1 MRLSGKRAP
10 QYPGRFLDRHQAI
23 EYFDNFFLWY
33 NTEHLHSGVDYV
45 TPEQCHRDLREIILL
60 SPLTYFTYC
69 KIKLKCYINL
79 LFPQVTQFQK
89 DLMMNQVKDW
99 KVLFIDDDE
108 GIRKVMSIALEDAG
122 YNMLTATDGESG
134 IELCQKHSPHIIIT
148 DIRMPGMDGIEVLK
162 SIKET
167 DPDKEVIVTT
177 AYGEIE
183 YAIQALQL
191 GASDFITK
199 PINDNALQ
207 VALERAK
214 DRYNT
219 RKELRDYTALIEER
233 WMSTAEELDTL
244 LNFQENLIENSID
257 GIAGCDLDGRIIVFN
272 NSMEQMLGYDSETVI
287 GKKFLS
293 QLFSKGKWEALKQK
307 MYSEEYG
314 AKNQLLLYE
323 TYLISKAGIEI
334 PVQLSATSLLQKNEE
349 IGVVGFF
356 RDLRKIRRL
365 EQEFADQAR
374 LLHQDKMISLGKLA
388 ASVVHEI
395 NNPLTGVLNY
405 IRLMIKIVGR
415 DSLSAEQIQKFNKYL
430 GLMDSEVSYCSD
442 IVSNLLAF
450 SRKSKLEFGDVNI
463 NDLLQKCIMLSDHKL
478 TLQNIQIKTDLKPEI
493 PKITGDFNQLQQC
506 ILNLI
511 FNAADAMPD
520 GGHLIIESSFHSE
533 KGLGKIMVA
542 DTGCGI
548 AQKDLPKIFD
558 PFFSTK
564 EEGKGLGLG
573 LSVAYGI
580 IARHKG
586 VIEAESELNKG
597 TVFTITLPVNRKS
610 SFKRPFPP
618 RPNR

>member
-1 MRLSGKRAP
+1 MR
-10 QYPGRFLDRHQAI
+10 QI
-23 EYFDNFFLWY
+23 
-33 NTEHLHSGVDYV
+33 
-45 TPEQCHRDLREIILL
+45 
-60 SPLTYFTYC
+60 
-69 KIKLKCYINL
+69 
-79 LFPQVTQFQK
+79 
-89 DLMMNQVKDW
+89 KDW

-108 GIRKVMSIALEDAG
+108 GIRKMMSIALEDAG
-122 YNMLTATDGESG
+122 YSMLTAADGESG
-134 IELCQKHSPHIIIT
+134 IELCQQHSPHIIIT

-162 SIKET
+162 SIKES

-177 AYGEIE
+177 GYGDLE

-191 GASDFITK
+191 DASDFVTK

-214 DRYNT
+214 QRYNT

-233 WMSTAEELDTL
+233 WMDTAEELTKL
-244 LNFQENLIENSID
+244 INFQENLIESSID
-257 GIAGCDLDGRIIVFN
+257 GIAGCDRDGRIIVFN
-272 NSMEQMLGYDSETVI
+272 HSMEQMLGYDNEMVV

-293 QLFSKGKWEALKQK
+293 QLFPNGKWEALEEK
-307 MYSEEYG
+307 MYIEAYG
-314 AKNQLLLYE
+314 GKNQLLLYE

-334 PVQLSATSLLQKNEE
+334 PVQLSATSLVRNDEE

-365 EQEFADQAR
+365 EQQFADQTR

-405 IRLMIKIVGR
+405 IRLMIKIIDR
-415 DSLSAEQIQKFNKYL
+415 DSLSGEQIQKFNKYL
-430 GLMDSEVSYCSD
+430 ELMESEVNHCSD

-450 SRKSKLEFGDVNI
+450 SRKSKLEFSDVDI
-463 NDLLQKCIMLSDHKL
+463 NDLLQKCIILSDHKL
-478 TLQNIQIKTDLKPEI
+478 ALQNIQVETDLSPEI

-520 GGHLIIESSFHSE
+520 GGRLTIKSSFNSE
-533 KGLGKIMVA
+533 KKMAQIMIA

-548 AQKDLPKIFD
+548 ARRDLPKIFD

-580 IARHKG
+580 ITRHKG
-586 VIEAESELNKG
+586 VVEAQSELDKG
-597 TVFTITLPVNRKS
+597 TAVTITLPV
-610 SFKRPFPP
+610 P
-618 RPNR
+618 

>member
-1 MRLSGKRAP
+1 
-10 QYPGRFLDRHQAI
+10 
-23 EYFDNFFLWY
+23 
-33 NTEHLHSGVDYV
+33 
-45 TPEQCHRDLREIILL
+45 
-60 SPLTYFTYC
+60 
-69 KIKLKCYINL
+69 
-79 LFPQVTQFQK
+79 
-89 DLMMNQVKDW
+89 MNQTKDW

-108 GIRKVMSIALEDAG
+108 GIRKVISIALEDAG
-122 YNMLTATDGESG
+122 YNMLTAADGQTG

-162 SIKET
+162 SIKKT

-177 AYGEIE
+177 GFGEID

-191 GASDFITK
+191 DASDFITK
-199 PINDNALQ
+199 PINDSALQ

-214 DRYNT
+214 QRYNT

-233 WMSTAEELDTL
+233 WMSTAEELANL
-244 LNFQENLIENSID
+244 INFQENLIESSID
-257 GIAGCDLDGRIIVFN
+257 GIAGCDQDGRIIVFN
-272 NSMEQMLGYDSETVI
+272 KSMEQMLGYDSQKVI

-293 QLFSKGKWEALKQK
+293 KLFSKGKWEALEEK
-307 MYSEEYG
+307 MYSQEHG
-314 AKNQLLLYE
+314 GKNRLLLYE
-323 TYLISKAGIEI
+323 TYLISKAKIEI
-334 PVQLSATSLLQKNEE
+334 PVQLSAAALVRENKE
-349 IGVVGFF
+349 IGVVAFF

-374 LLHQDKMISLGKLA
+374 LLHQDKMISLGKLS

-395 NNPLTGVLNY
+395 NNPLTGVINY
-405 IRLMIKIVGR
+405 IRLMIKIIDR

-430 GLMDSEVSYCSD
+430 ELMESEVSHCSD
-442 IVSNLLAF
+442 IVSSLLAF

-463 NDLLQKCIMLSDHKL
+463 NDLLQKCIILSDHKL
-478 TLQNIQIKTDLKPEI
+478 TLQSIQIKTILYPEI

-506 ILNLI
+506 ILNLV

-520 GGHLIIESSFHSE
+520 GGQLTIESSFNSE
-533 KGLGKIMVA
+533 KRLVQIMVA

-548 AQKDLPKIFD
+548 AKRDLPKIFD

-564 EEGKGLGLG
+564 EEGQGLGLG

-586 VIEAESELNKG
+586 VIEAESEPGKG
-597 TVFTITLPVNRKS
+597 TVLTIKLPVKA
-610 SFKRPFPP
+610 KGA
-618 RPNR
+618 

>member
-1 MRLSGKRAP
+1 
-10 QYPGRFLDRHQAI
+10 
-23 EYFDNFFLWY
+23 
-33 NTEHLHSGVDYV
+33 
-45 TPEQCHRDLREIILL
+45 
-60 SPLTYFTYC
+60 
-69 KIKLKCYINL
+69 
-79 LFPQVTQFQK
+79 
-89 DLMMNQVKDW
+89 MNRKKDW

-108 GIRKVMSIALEDAG
+108 GIRKVISIALEDAG
-122 YNMLTATDGESG
+122 YNMLTAADGQKG
-134 IELCQKHSPHIIIT
+134 IELCRKHSPHIIIT

-162 SIKET
+162 SIKQT

-177 AYGEIE
+177 GFGEID

-191 GASDFITK
+191 DASDFITK
-199 PINDNALQ
+199 PINDSALQ

-214 DRYNT
+214 QRYNT

-233 WMSTAEELDTL
+233 WMNTAEELAAL
-244 LNFQENLIENSID
+244 INFQENLIESSID
-257 GIAGCDLDGRIIVFN
+257 GIAGCNQDGRIIVFN
-272 NSMEQMLGYDSETVI
+272 NSMEQMLGYERKMVI

-293 QLFSKGKWEALKQK
+293 EFFSKSKWEALEAK
-307 MYSEEYG
+307 MYSEAYG
-314 AKNQLLLYE
+314 GKNQLLLYE
-323 TYLISKAGIEI
+323 TYLISEAGIEI
-334 PVQLSATSLLQKNEE
+334 PVQLSATSLVQKNEE
-349 IGVVGFF
+349 IGVVVFF

-374 LLHQDKMISLGKLA
+374 LLHQDKMISLGKLS

-395 NNPLTGVLNY
+395 NNPLTGVINY
-405 IRLMIKIVGR
+405 IRLMIKIIDR

-430 GLMDSEVSYCSD
+430 ELMESEVSHCSD

-463 NDLLQKCIMLSDHKL
+463 NDLLQKCIILSDHKL
-478 TLQNIQIKTDLKPEI
+478 TLQSIQIKTELYPEI

-520 GGHLIIESSFHSE
+520 GGLLTIKSSFHPESR
-533 KGLGKIMVA
+533 LARITVA
-542 DTGCGI
+542 DTGVGI
-548 AQKDLPKIFD
+548 AKEDLSKIFD

-564 EEGKGLGLG
+564 EEGEGLGLG

-586 VIEAESELNKG
+586 IIEAQSKPGKG
-597 TVFTITLPVNRKS
+597 TVLTIKLPVNRKS
-610 SFKRPFPP
+610 
-618 RPNR
+618 